1 MAPSAPAPDSLQGP
15 GFWGGISNF
24 FTGTPTE
31 QRGRPVQIDGQWR
44 VPKYDANNQ
53 FTGYGTL
60 DPNLDARWS
69 PGQLMERQE
78 KAKQKEVENKL
89 LGLHERKRQDDL
101 DYRNRVLTGNETQ
114 SSNAMTLGL
123 AGINQAIEADR
134 NRTGLL
140 QAQITQQGQQF
151 QSSHELAME
160 QLRKSDITQNRAL
173 DLKGMEMQA
182 NIALQQGDLALRK
195 EQLADLRGSRKLA
208 FIGQAVS
215 SLLA

>member
-15 GFWGGISNF
+15 GFWGGIGNF
-24 FTGTPTE
+24 LTGKPTE

-44 VPKYDANNQ
+44 VPKYDANSQ

-60 DPNLDARWS
+60 DPSLDARWG

-78 KAKQKEVENKL
+78 RARQQKKEGELKGLFERDREDRLGRENRIL
-89 LGLHERKRQDDL
+89 
-101 DYRNRVLTGNETQ
+101 RNSETQ

-134 NRTGLL
+134 NRTDLL
-140 QAQITQQGQQF
+140 QAQITQQGRQAQNT
-151 QSSHELAME
+151 HELATE
-160 QLRKSDITQNRAL
+160 QLRLSNINQNRTL
-173 DLKGMEMQA
+173 DLKGIEMQA

-195 EQLADLRGSRKLA
+195 EQLADLRGGRKLA
-208 FIGQAVS
+208 FIGQAVA